1 MEKGKSTLDMTGV
14 YHGLTAYFIW
24 GLLPIYWKLLSNVP
38 AMDILAQR
46 IIWTFIIVVVM
57 IAKNNLWDEVK
68 GVLKDKK
75 RIFYLTLSSI
85 TITINWGLFIWA
97 VNSNYIIQTSMG
109 YYITPL
115 LVVFFGL
122 VIFKEKLNVWQLT
135 ALTFAF
141 LGVLILTLQY
151 GSFPWISMVL
161 AVAFAA
167 YGLFKKMTKV
177 SIIVGL
183 ALETALITPLAILY
197 LALNPTSQGIFSISL
212 GTFLLLVGSGFATAV
227 PLLLFASS
235 ATRIPL
241 TTLGFIQYIA
251 PTMSLLIGVFVY
263 GEVFSRTHSMSFGLI
278 WMGLLIFTLSHTQLI
293 KKSEVPG
300 TSDLRENA

>member
-1 MEKGKSTLDMTGV
+1 MGKSKSTLDMTGV
-14 YHGLTAYFIW
+14 YHGLIAYLLW
-24 GLLPIYWKLLSNVP
+24 GLLPIYWKLLSHVP
-38 AMDILAQR
+38 AMDILAHR
-46 IIWTFIIVVVM
+46 IIWSFLIVVIL
-57 IAKNNLWDEVK
+57 IAKNNLWYEVK
-68 GVLKDKK
+68 EVLKDKK
-75 RIFYLTLSSI
+75 RIFYLILSSI

-97 VNSNYIIQTSMG
+97 VNSNYIIQTSIG

-141 LGVLILTLQY
+141 LGVIILTLQY
-151 GSFPWISMVL
+151 GSFPWISIVL
-161 AVAFAA
+161 AIAFAA
-167 YGLFKKMTKV
+167 YGLFKKTTKV

-183 ALETALITPLAILY
+183 AMETALITPLAILY
-197 LALNPTSQGIFSISL
+197 LVFNPATGGVFSISM
-212 GTFLLLVGSGFATAV
+212 GTFLLLIGSGFATAV

-241 TTLGFIQYIA
+241 TTLGFIQYLA
-251 PTMSLLIGVFVY
+251 PTISLLIGVFVY
-263 GEVFSRTHSMSFGLI
+263 REVFSRVHSISFGLI
-278 WMGLLIFTLSHTQLI
+278 WLGLTIFTLSHTKLI